1 MSDRKIIFTEEATP
15 PLPVYSQA
23 VVSNGVVYASGNISY
38 DRNFELVDSDRAAI
52 KNLETILK
60 ASGSSLQHILKVN
73 IYLTNLKD
81 DFARMN
87 EVYTGFFE
95 PGNLPARTCVGV
107 AALPLGAVMEID
119 CIAAVIQSCAA
130 GLMLERAAIK
140 NLEIVL
146 KASGSSLKHVL
157 KVNLYLTNL
166 KDDFAPMNEVYTE
179 FFEPG
184 NFPARTCVGVAALP
198 LGAAMEIE
206 CVAAVAQ

>member
-1 MSDRKIIFTEEATP
+1 MADRKIIFTEEANP
-15 PLPVYSQA
+15 PLPIYSQA
-23 VVSNGVVYASGNISY
+23 VVSNGVVYASGNIGC
-38 DRNFELVDSDRAAI
+38 DRDLKLVD
-52 KNLETILK
+52 
-60 ASGSSLQHILKVN
+60 G
-73 IYLTNLKD
+73 
-81 DFARMN
+81 
-87 EVYTGFFE
+87 
-95 PGNLPARTCVGV
+95 GV
-107 AALPLGAVMEID
+107 QG
-119 CIAAVIQSCAA
+119 QT
-130 GLMLERAAIK
+130 RAAIK

-166 KDDFAPMNEVYTE
+166 KDDFAPMNEAYTE

>member
-23 VVSNGVVYASGNISY
+23 VVSNGVVYASGNIGY
-38 DRNFELVDSDRAAI
+38 DRNFKLRAAI
-52 KNLETILK
+52 KNLEIILK

-119 CIAAVIQSCAA
+119 CIAAVIQ
-130 GLMLERAAIK
+130 
-140 NLEIVL
+140 
-146 KASGSSLKHVL
+146 
-157 KVNLYLTNL
+157 
-166 KDDFAPMNEVYTE
+166 
-179 FFEPG
+179 
-184 NFPARTCVGVAALP
+184 
-198 LGAAMEIE
+198 
-206 CVAAVAQ
+206 